1 MDFYEVIRTR
11 RSIRGYQ
18 ERPVEEDKLQR
29 ILEAARLAPSAANR
43 QPWQFLVIK
52 TEKIKKEF
60 QRAYNKDWF
69 WQAPVII
76 CACGIKKE
84 AWIRSDGKS
93 YLDVDVAIAMD
104 HLVLAATAEGLGT
117 CWIGAFN
124 PSEVKKILNLPDDIE
139 PVALTPL
146 GYPATSPKPTHRK
159 LLGKIVKRI

>member
-11 RSIRGYQ
+11 RSIREYQ

-159 LLGKIVKRI
+159 PLGKIVKRI